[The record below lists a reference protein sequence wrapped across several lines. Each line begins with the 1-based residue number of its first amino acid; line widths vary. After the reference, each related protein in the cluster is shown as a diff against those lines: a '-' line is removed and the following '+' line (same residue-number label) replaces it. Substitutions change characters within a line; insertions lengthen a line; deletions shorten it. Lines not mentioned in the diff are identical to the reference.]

1 MVFVFSS
8 FLLNGN
14 AIVKQFGLGL
24 AAAIAIDAT
33 IVRCLAVPAVM
44 ALLGKAAWWLP
55 RWLDRALPKISIEG
69 EDYFEKRD
77 AEQPARVPPPPPPV
91 RV

>member
-1 MVFVFSS
+1 
-8 FLLNGN
+8 
-14 AIVKQFGLGL
+14 
-24 AAAIAIDAT
+24 
-33 IVRCLAVPAVM
+33 M